1 MINLPKIYKMRI
13 VLRLDKK
20 AERKNIFYA
29 VRRMV
34 LASGLP
40 YEPAKVNKNWPRL
53 VYGPACALSQ
63 YAEREYLDIYLKE
76 PVPVAQVR
84 QQLEKSKPAAA
95 ELLDV
100 TRVPYAMPAVAD
112 LAVAVKYR
120 AEGDFSSFGTVTTL
134 EDYFSADR
142 VEVVRR
148 AENGLTLTFDVKPF
162 VLEAQTD
169 TASVLHLT
177 LSGKNGKWLNP
188 YVVLGAWLGE
198 EIPMQDDAFTLA
210 GIEMVREGLYWQ
222 DSQGEL
228 HLI

>member
-1 MINLPKIYKMRI
+1 MRI
-13 VLRLDKK
+13 VLRVDKK
-20 AERKNIFYA
+20 AERRNIFYA

-40 YEPAKVNKNWPRL
+40 YEPAKVNPNWPRL
-53 VYGPACALSQ
+53 VYGPSCALSQ

-76 PVPVAQVR
+76 PVPAVQVR
-84 QQLEKSKPAAA
+84 QQLEKSKSAAIT
-95 ELLDV
+95 LLDV
-100 TRVPYAMPAVAD
+100 SRVPYAMPAVAD
-112 LAVAVKYR
+112 LAVAVRYR
-120 AEGDFSSFGTVTTL
+120 AEGDFSAFAAGQTL
-134 EDYFSADR
+134 ENYLSASR

-198 EIPMQDDAFTLA
+198 EIPLKDDAFTLA
-210 GIEMVREGLYWQ
+210 GIEMVREGFFWQ
-222 DSQGEL
+222 DSQGKL